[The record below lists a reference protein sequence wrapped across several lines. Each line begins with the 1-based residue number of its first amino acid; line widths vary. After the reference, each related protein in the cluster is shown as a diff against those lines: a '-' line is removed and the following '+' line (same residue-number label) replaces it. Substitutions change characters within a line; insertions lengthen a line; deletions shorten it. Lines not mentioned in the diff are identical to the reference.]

1 MAEQMKQEATGKA
14 IPAGY
19 QQTEVGVIPEDW
31 EVVAVSDV
39 ISEISMGPFGSDIK
53 VSNFVKSGV
62 PVLSGIN
69 VASSKLVDSFSNFV
83 TNKKAIELKKA
94 VASRG
99 DVVVTH
105 RGTIGQI
112 SYIPDDSL
120 FDGYVVSQSQ
130 FRVRF
135 NKKTLP
141 AWVVLYF
148 LSPAGSAKLLEG
160 KGHTGVPAIAQA
172 TTTFRK
178 LKFPLPSLEEQTAI
192 ANVLSDS
199 DALIDALEQLIAKK
213 QAIKNA
219 TMQQLLTGRTRLP
232 AFALR
237 PDGTPKGYKPSEL
250 GDIPDD
256 WEEISI
262 GQYAVLKARIG
273 WQALT
278 TKEYQVSGDIYLVTG
293 IDFDA
298 GAVMWDKCCYVS
310 EWRYKQDTNIQLR
323 ENDVLIT
330 KDGTVGKVGYVS
342 ALEKPATLNSGVFVI
357 RPKNN
362 SFVPR
367 YLFYVLTSRLFNDFM
382 NQITA
387 GSTITHLY
395 QKDFVNFEFSAPN
408 IEEQTAIATILS
420 DMDNE
425 LQALTQKLEKA
436 RALKQGMMQ
445 QLLTGKIRLPLAA
458 GA

>member
-1 MAEQMKQEATGKA
+1 MAEQMMQEAAGKA

-19 QQTEVGVIPEDW
+19 QQTEVGVIPEAW
-31 EVVAVSDV
+31 NIKELQHLCRVPITYGIVQCGPHIVNGIPYVRVSDMTDRELNV
-39 ISEISMGPFGSDIK
+39 DGMLRTSVEIAAAFARSRVDEGDIIYALRGKLGHVRNVPPSVAGANLTQGTARISPLPN
-53 VSNFVKSGV
+53 VSNKYIYWALQSPNALEQAAQEAKGSTFFEIT
-62 PVLSGIN
+62 LAN
-69 VASSKLVDSFSNFV
+69 
-83 TNKKAIELKKA
+83 LKK
-94 VASRG
+94 
-99 DVVVTH
+99 
-105 RGTIGQI
+105 IK
-112 SYIPDDSL
+112 IPVPNDS
-120 FDGYVVSQSQ
+120 G
-130 FRVRF
+130 
-135 NKKTLP
+135 
-141 AWVVLYF
+141 
-148 LSPAGSAKLLEG
+148 
-160 KGHTGVPAIAQA
+160 
-172 TTTFRK
+172 
-178 LKFPLPSLEEQTAI
+178 EQTAI

-213 QAIKNA
+213 QAIKSG

-262 GQYAVLKARIG
+262 GQDAVLKARIG

-323 ENDVLIT
+323 ENTVLIT

-408 IEEQTAIATILS
+408 IEEQTAIVTILS

>member
-1 MAEQMKQEATGKA
+1 MAEQMMQEAAGKA

-19 QQTEVGVIPEDW
+19 QQTEVGVIPEAW
-31 EVVAVSDV
+31 NIKELQHLCRVPITYGIVQCGPHIVNGIPYVRVSDMTDRELNV
-39 ISEISMGPFGSDIK
+39 DGMLRTSVEIAAAFARSRVDEGDIIYALRGKLGHVRNVPPSVAGANLTQGTARISPLPN
-53 VSNFVKSGV
+53 VSNKYIYWALQSPNALEQAAQEAKGSTFFEIT
-62 PVLSGIN
+62 LAN
-69 VASSKLVDSFSNFV
+69 
-83 TNKKAIELKKA
+83 LKK
-94 VASRG
+94 
-99 DVVVTH
+99 
-105 RGTIGQI
+105 IK
-112 SYIPDDSL
+112 IPVPNDS
-120 FDGYVVSQSQ
+120 G
-130 FRVRF
+130 
-135 NKKTLP
+135 
-141 AWVVLYF
+141 
-148 LSPAGSAKLLEG
+148 
-160 KGHTGVPAIAQA
+160 
-172 TTTFRK
+172 
-178 LKFPLPSLEEQTAI
+178 EQTAI

-213 QAIKNA
+213 QAIKSG

-262 GQYAVLKARIG
+262 GQDAVLKARIG

>member
-1 MAEQMKQEATGKA
+1 MAEQMMQEAAGKT

-19 QQTEVGVIPEDW
+19 KQTEVGVIPEDW
-31 EVVAVSDV
+31 
-39 ISEISMGPFGSDIK
+39 
-53 VSNFVKSGV
+53 
-62 PVLSGIN
+62 
-69 VASSKLVDSFSNFV
+69 
-83 TNKKAIELKKA
+83 
-94 VASRG
+94 
-99 DVVVTH
+99 
-105 RGTIGQI
+105 
-112 SYIPDDSL
+112 
-120 FDGYVVSQSQ
+120 VVSQIGVIADVIRGASP
-130 FRVRF
+130 RPKGDKRF
-135 NKKTLP
+135 YGGCIPRLMVEDVTRDGKYVTP
-141 AWVVLYF
+141 AVDSLTEM
-148 LSPAGSAKLLEG
+148 GAKLSRPCLAG
-160 KGHTGVPAIAQA
+160 TLTIVCSGTVGVPSILAVDACIHDGFLGLNKVNKNIAVDYLFHFFSTQKEKFNNSA
-172 TTTFRK
+172 THGGVFTNLTTDAVKNFLIAMPGNK
-178 LKFPLPSLEEQTAI
+178 QEQTAI

-213 QAIKNA
+213 QAIKSA

>member
-1 MAEQMKQEATGKA
+1 MAEQMMQDAAGKA

-19 QQTEVGVIPEDW
+19 QQTEVGVIPEAW
-31 EVVAVSDV
+31 NIKELQHLCRVPITYGIVQCGPHIVNGIPYVRVSDMTDRELNV
-39 ISEISMGPFGSDIK
+39 DGMLRTSVEIAAAFARSRVDEGDIIYALRGKLGHVRNVPPSVAGANLTQGTARISPLPN
-53 VSNFVKSGV
+53 VSNKYIYWALQSPNALEQAAQEAKGSTFFEIT
-62 PVLSGIN
+62 LAN
-69 VASSKLVDSFSNFV
+69 
-83 TNKKAIELKKA
+83 LKK
-94 VASRG
+94 
-99 DVVVTH
+99 
-105 RGTIGQI
+105 IK
-112 SYIPDDSL
+112 IPVPNDS
-120 FDGYVVSQSQ
+120 G
-130 FRVRF
+130 
-135 NKKTLP
+135 
-141 AWVVLYF
+141 
-148 LSPAGSAKLLEG
+148 
-160 KGHTGVPAIAQA
+160 
-172 TTTFRK
+172 
-178 LKFPLPSLEEQTAI
+178 EQTAI

-213 QAIKNA
+213 QAIKSG

-262 GQYAVLKARIG
+262 GQDAVLKARIG

>member
-1 MAEQMKQEATGKA
+1 MTEQMMQETAGKT

-19 QQTEVGVIPEDW
+19 KQTEVGVIPEDW
-31 EVVAVSDV
+31 DVCELQEAVEFLDGQRRPIKSGDRAKIAGIYPYYGASGIV
-39 ISEISMGPFGSDIK
+39 DYVNDYIFDEQLILLGEDGENILSRNVPLAFKVSGKIWVNNHAHVLKPKEDFHIGYLTELLESIDYSLLNSGTAQPKLNKQTCQKIK
-53 VSNFVKSGV
+53 VIK
-62 PVLSGIN
+62 PRH
-69 VASSKLVDSFSNFV
+69 K
-83 TNKKAIELKKA
+83 
-94 VASRG
+94 
-99 DVVVTH
+99 
-105 RGTIGQI
+105 
-112 SYIPDDSL
+112 
-120 FDGYVVSQSQ
+120 
-130 FRVRF
+130 
-135 NKKTLP
+135 
-141 AWVVLYF
+141 
-148 LSPAGSAKLLEG
+148 
-160 KGHTGVPAIAQA
+160 
-172 TTTFRK
+172 
-178 LKFPLPSLEEQTAI
+178 EQTAI

-199 DALIDALEQLIAKK
+199 DALFDALEQLIAKK
-213 QAIKNA
+213 QAIKSA

-262 GQYAVLKARIG
+262 GQDAVLKARIG

>member
-1 MAEQMKQEATGKA
+1 MAEQMMQETAGKA

-19 QQTEVGVIPEDW
+19 KQTEVGVIPDDW
-31 EVVAVSDV
+31 
-39 ISEISMGPFGSDIK
+39 
-53 VSNFVKSGV
+53 
-62 PVLSGIN
+62 N
-69 VASSKLVDSFSNFV
+69 VAKFRDV
-83 TNKKAIELKKA
+83 TNLITCGIAATPIYVQANQGYPFLSSTNVKNGRVVWDNYKHITPALHRRLYKNNPPLK
-94 VASRG
+94 G
-99 DVVVTH
+99 DVLYSRV
-105 RGTIGQI
+105 GTIGEAAVIEDDFEFSVYVSLTLIKPKKQI
-112 SYIPDDSL
+112 LDSYFISQLLNSNRYKARANEQVYLGGGVGNLNVDVVREYPIPIPPK
-120 FDGYVVSQSQ
+120 Q
-130 FRVRF
+130 
-135 NKKTLP
+135 
-141 AWVVLYF
+141 
-148 LSPAGSAKLLEG
+148 
-160 KGHTGVPAIAQA
+160 
-172 TTTFRK
+172 
-178 LKFPLPSLEEQTAI
+178 EQTAI

-199 DALIDALEQLIAKK
+199 DALIDELEQLIAKK
-213 QAIKNA
+213 QAIKSA

-262 GQYAVLKARIG
+262 GQDAVLKARIG

>member
-1 MAEQMKQEATGKA
+1 MAEQMMQEAAGKA

-19 QQTEVGVIPEDW
+19 QQTEVGVIPEAW
-31 EVVAVSDV
+31 NIKELQHLCRVPITYGIVQCGPHIVNGIPYVRVSDMTDRELNV
-39 ISEISMGPFGSDIK
+39 DGMLRTSVEIAAAFARSRVDEGDIIYALRGKLGHVRNVPPSVAGANLTQGTARISPLPN
-53 VSNFVKSGV
+53 VSNKYIYWALQSPNALEQAAQEAKGSTFFEIT
-62 PVLSGIN
+62 LAN
-69 VASSKLVDSFSNFV
+69 
-83 TNKKAIELKKA
+83 LKK
-94 VASRG
+94 
-99 DVVVTH
+99 
-105 RGTIGQI
+105 IK
-112 SYIPDDSL
+112 IPVPNDS
-120 FDGYVVSQSQ
+120 G
-130 FRVRF
+130 
-135 NKKTLP
+135 
-141 AWVVLYF
+141 
-148 LSPAGSAKLLEG
+148 
-160 KGHTGVPAIAQA
+160 
-172 TTTFRK
+172 
-178 LKFPLPSLEEQTAI
+178 EQTAI

-213 QAIKNA
+213 QAIKSG

-262 GQYAVLKARIG
+262 GQDAVLKARIG

-408 IEEQTAIATILS
+408 IEE
-420 DMDNE
+420 
-425 LQALTQKLEKA
+425 
-436 RALKQGMMQ
+436 
-445 QLLTGKIRLPLAA
+445 P
-458 GA
+458 